1 MRDYERGADLA
12 TRGVASAYDGVWD
25 AAEYLAKLSMLRGIV
40 EEVLNAA
47 LAGSLVAIGV
57 RVASLELDYC
67 RKSRRLRVGVLLGL
81 KAV

>member
-1 MRDYERGADLA
+1 
-12 TRGVASAYDGVWD
+12 
-25 AAEYLAKLSMLRGIV
+25 MLRGIV